1 MAGTIAGVMVYVAGG
16 MLVLQA
22 IFGLVQWFK
31 PNRVIPVLF
40 ILLVA
45 IGLLSSIS
53 GLAMTSQADASAAI
67 AAPLWFTVL
76 GFVALI
82 IEPVLHIAGFRGASK
97 LAQLNR
103 AEFPN
108 S

>member
-1 MAGTIAGVMVYVAGG
+1 
-16 MLVLQA
+16 
-22 IFGLVQWFK
+22 
-31 PNRVIPVLF
+31 
-40 ILLVA
+40 
-45 IGLLSSIS
+45 
-53 GLAMTSQADASAAI
+53 MTSQTDVPAAI

-82 IEPVLHIAGFRGASK
+82 IELVLHIAGFRGASK